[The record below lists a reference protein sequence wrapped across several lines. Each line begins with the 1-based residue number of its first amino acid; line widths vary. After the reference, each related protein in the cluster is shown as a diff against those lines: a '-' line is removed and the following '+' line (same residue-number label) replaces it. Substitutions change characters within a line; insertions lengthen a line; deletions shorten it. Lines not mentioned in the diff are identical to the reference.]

1 MGAVSPALTSVTQL
15 ESTAHNLPGVG
26 GVVPTDT
33 LGRVAA
39 AVPLDLAHLKRRG
52 VLGSGL
58 AGLGIVIPAESAA
71 HDLDQQEQQQQ
82 QLQQPQPET
91 IVGTTVPKMGDG
103 DNLLNLANIEAVV
116 GKDVLSDSQ
125 AEHRHQE
132 NLDNLLDVTGLVAIN
147 PDKLDLGQL
156 LKRDDDLHNLDELVD
171 AATTVQVDMDRLR
184 TGNVLRRATQLE
196 EQVGDLLQGI
206 ELAEVH
212 PDKLGLGT
220 GDLLR
225 RSQGTNEDAR
235 DLADMASLTEIH
247 PDKLHLDIDHLLVG
261 RRTLSE
267 SRDLADIESLAEIH
281 PDKLHLDTDHLLGG
295 AVMETRDLAD
305 LVSLA
310 EIHPDKLNLD
320 LDHLLERSPMN
331 IADVV
336 ALAEIHPDKFNL
348 DTGRLLGRTEY
359 TSSYDVTG
367 EVSSLLDPSTDLL
380 HVGQGKTLRRGESR
394 GRERRRMEA
403 EPYLRRVGKRH
414 TVTKRAPKAAPP
426 LFVEVSS
433 TRLSPWREIFGTD
446 VQDVQAN
453 GHFWSGANELSDY
466 DDEPWFG

>member
-1 MGAVSPALTSVTQL
+1 MGGVSPALASVTQL
-15 ESTAHNLPGVG
+15 ESTAHDLPGVG
-26 GVVPTDT
+26 GMVPTDT

-52 VLGSGL
+52 VLGSSL
-58 AGLGIVIPAESAA
+58 AGLGIVIPTESAA

-82 QLQQPQPET
+82 QQQQQQPET
-91 IVGTTVPKMGDG
+91 IVGTTVPKTGD
-103 DNLLNLANIEAVV
+103 DDDLLNLANIEAVV

-125 AEHRHQE
+125 AEHRHQD
-132 NLDNLLDVTGLVAIN
+132 NLDNLLDATGLVAIN

-156 LKRDDDLHNLDELVD
+156 LERGDDLHNLDELVD

-184 TGNVLRRATQLE
+184 IGDVLRRATQPE

-225 RSQGTNEDAR
+225 QSRGVNEDAR

-247 PDKLHLDIDHLLVG
+247 PDKLHLDIDHLM
-261 RRTLSE
+261 RRQTLSE
-267 SRDLADIESLAEIH
+267 SRDLADIVSLAEIP

-310 EIHPDKLNLD
+310 EIHPDKLDLD
-320 LDHLLERSPMN
+320 LDHLLERGPMN

-359 TSSYDVTG
+359 TTSYDDG
-367 EVSSLLDPSTDLL
+367 GDLSSLLGPSTDLL
-380 HVGQGKTLRRGESR
+380 HVSQGKMLRRGESR

-414 TVTKRAPKAAPP
+414 TVTKRTRKAAPP

-433 TRLSPWREIFGTD
+433 HSTFSFARDIW
-446 VQDVQAN
+446 N
-453 GHFWSGANELSDY
+453 
-466 DDEPWFG
+466 